1 MARLDDITTLPTNL
15 ELAGND
21 SLVIADKSFDG
32 GTFAKQIPAAI
43 IAKYSH
49 AFLLNFDS
57 ASFNV
62 GSNMVN
68 VTLRAIGGSGSIV
81 TAATLIVTK
90 AFTGLGTDSGQ
101 EPKVDLGSTG
111 SGSIDTDGIIDS
123 TKINEVGAALFNNR
137 PSTQEADEGFTIA
150 ANQNLN
156 LFING
161 GQTSSSAVNLSA
173 ATAGQLI
180 ILINMIDIDDYIDLI
195 PAFD

>member
-1 MARLDDITTLPTNL
+1 MPTLNDITTLPQNL
-15 ELAGND
+15 ALAGDDNFA
-21 SLVIADKSFDG
+21 IADTSSSA
-32 GTFAKQIPAAI
+32 GTLMEQVPAALVS
-43 IAKYSH
+43 KYTH

-68 VTLRAIGGSGSIV
+68 VTLRAIGGSGSVV

-111 SGSIDTDGIIDS
+111 SGSIDTDAIIDS
-123 TKINEVGAALFNNR
+123 TKINEVGAALFNSL
-137 PSTQEADEGFTIA
+137 PSDEADEGFTIT

-161 GQTSSSAVNLSA
+161 GKTSGSGVNLSA

-180 ILINMIDIDDYIDLI
+180 ILVNMVDIDDYIDLI
-195 PAFD
+195 PAID